1 LNKCRIKYAFTG
13 AFALSYYG
21 HPRSS
26 MDLDI
31 LVERNDKR
39 LMNFVSLLKN
49 EGFSISEDD
58 VNRAV
63 GECSHFAVFYKSY
76 FPYFDF
82 KVACKN
88 DEVKSLANSVTV
100 SYRGVRCKVVSVYDL
115 ILKKLEWG
123 DISDVKALL
132 ISYED
137 INIEKLLMYAK
148 KRNVYSKL
156 KAILEEIKSE

>member
-1 LNKCRIKYAFTG
+1 LNECRIKYAFTG

-31 LVERNDKR
+31 LVERNDKK

-49 EGFSISEDD
+49 EGFSISED

-63 GECSHFAVFYKSY
+63 EECSHFAVFYKSY

-88 DEVKSLANSVTV
+88 DEIKS
-100 SYRGVRCKVVSVYDL
+100 GVRCKVVSVYDL

-132 ISYED
+132 IGYED
-137 INIEKLLMYAK
+137 INIKKLLMYAK

-156 KAILEEIKSE
+156 KAILKEIKSE